1 MSLADMIEELPK
13 KHPNRRVWKKT
24 LQDMIESICR
34 YQDKETGLWYQI
46 VDKGDRPD
54 NWLESSGSTLYMYAI
69 AKGINK
75 GYLNRAY
82 EPTLFK
88 AYQGLIQ
95 HKTET
100 TEDGAFLVKDICV
113 GTSAGFYD
121 YYVSRE
127 RSTNDLHGAG
137 AFILAMT
144 ELEPLFR
151 STGK

>member
-1 MSLADMIEELPK
+1 
-13 KHPNRRVWKKT
+13 
-24 LQDMIESICR
+24 
-34 YQDKETGLWYQI
+34 
-46 VDKGDRPD
+46 
-54 NWLESSGSTLYMYAI
+54 MYAI

-75 GYLNRAY
+75 GHLDRAY
-82 EPTLFK
+82 ETTLLK

-100 TEDGAFLVKDICV
+100 AEDGAFLVKDICV

-144 ELEPLFR
+144 ELETLLGQQRNDDRYTYGFVCDCLSPLFGIMLKQAGR
-151 STGK
+151 NACHPLF

>member
-1 MSLADMIEELPK
+1 MIEELPK
-13 KHPNRRVWKKT
+13 KHPNRHVWKNT
-24 LQDMIESICR
+24 LQDMMESICR

-46 VDKGDRPD
+46 VDKGDRSD
-54 NWLESSGSTLYMYAI
+54 NWLESSGSCLYMYAL

-75 GYLNRAY
+75 GYLDRAY
-82 EPTLFK
+82 ETTLLK

-100 TEDGAFLVKDICV
+100 SEDGAFLVKDICV

-151 STGK
+151 SAGK

>member
-1 MSLADMIEELPK
+1 
-13 KHPNRRVWKKT
+13 
-24 LQDMIESICR
+24 
-34 YQDKETGLWYQI
+34 
-46 VDKGDRPD
+46 
-54 NWLESSGSTLYMYAI
+54 
-69 AKGINK
+69 
-75 GYLNRAY
+75 
-82 EPTLFK
+82 
-88 AYQGLIQ
+88 
-95 HKTET
+95 
-100 TEDGAFLVKDICV
+100 FLVKDICV

>member
-1 MSLADMIEELPK
+1 MSCDGNVWFEQDQPLSSPYMAALAFK
-13 KHPNRRVWKKT
+13 V
-24 LQDMIESICR
+24 
-34 YQDKETGLWYQI
+34 
-46 VDKGDRPD
+46 
-54 NWLESSGSTLYMYAI
+54 
-69 AKGINK
+69 
-75 GYLNRAY
+75 
-82 EPTLFK
+82 K

-100 TEDGAFLVKDICV
+100 SEDGAFLVKDICV

-151 STGK
+151 SAGK